1 MKTAKILGCLLLL
14 AISSTLARSAEAMP
28 AMHIES
34 SRTMKVAIINAD
46 QRNPA
51 NERMH
56 KALAASL
63 GFQISQCYKLPIP
76 VKAIVVD
83 AKDASAGLSSGQYDL
98 VAVIGSNVPSI
109 LLNSD
114 FKSLRAVPTSGNL
127 KYTVNILVQ
136 KDDHTLV
143 AMLDKSFET
152 VLNESFFQLAF
163 ASYRKSSV
171 ERERTEWNVNV
182 AVASLK

>member
-1 MKTAKILGCLLLL
+1 MKTAKTLGCLLML
-14 AISSTLARSAEAMP
+14 AISSTLARSADALP
-28 AMHIES
+28 AMRVES
-34 SRTMKVAIINAD
+34 SRTMKVAIVNAD

-63 GFQISQCYKLPIP
+63 GFQIGQCYKMPIP
-76 VKAIVVD
+76 VKAITVD
-83 AKDASAGLSSGQYDL
+83 AKEASSGLSSGIYDL
-98 VAVIGSNVPSI
+98 VAVIGSSVPSI

-114 FKSLRAVPTSGNL
+114 FKSLKAIPTSGNL
-127 KYTVNILVQ
+127 KYVVNIMVL
-136 KDDHTLV
+136 KDDRTLS
-143 AMLDKSFET
+143 AMLDRSFET

-171 ERERTEWNVNV
+171 ERERTEWNV
-182 AVASLK
+182 AVASLQ